1 MSKILQISAGVGPDE
16 VRHFVSLLVEYIEAL
31 CVAQEITIEEISFDG
46 PEEMPRSVS
55 LWLRVIPQ
63 GVALGTHQLTARS
76 ATRGRASRK
85 RWFASVTT
93 HEVSAVADVLLR
105 AEDLEI
111 TACRAGGPGGQNVNK
126 VSTAIRARHTP
137 SGLVV
142 RASGERS
149 QLQNKQAAIKRIA
162 QLLEARQATHAH
174 QREAKRRREHHQ
186 LTRGDA
192 VAKYHLIGKSQLQII
207 SPTLTMT

>member
-1 MSKILQISAGVGPDE
+1 MSKILQISSGAGPDE
-16 VRHFVSLLVEYIEAL
+16 VRHFVSLLVERVEAL

-46 PEEMPRSVS
+46 PEEAPRSVS
-55 LWLRVIPQ
+55 LWLSVVPQ

-76 ATRGRASRK
+76 TTRGRASRK

-93 HEVSAVADVLLR
+93 HEASAVADVALR
-105 AEDLEI
+105 DEDLEI

-126 VSTAIRARHTP
+126 VSTAIRALHTP
-137 SGLVV
+137 SGIVV

-149 QLQNKQAAIKRIA
+149 QLQNKRAAIKRIA
-162 QLLEARQATHAH
+162 QLLAARQATHAH
-174 QREAKRRREHHQ
+174 QGEAKRRREHHQ

-192 VAKYHLIGKSQLQII
+192 VAKYQLSGRGQLQII
-207 SPTLTMT
+207 SYTA